1 MVMKTKSYK
10 NWWFLTINGIIAIL
24 FGLLFLFYTKEL
36 INFIITAFGI
46 IILAV
51 GIVYLVIAIYNLKKD
66 KGLFLN
72 FFLGIIFFAIG
83 LFILIFPKISLGVFL
98 VLMGVWAIVVGIF
111 QLIILKNVGKNFP
124 AKNLLLFNALLIS
137 VMGLIMFFNPF
148 EFTDFVVKLLGF
160 FSIIFGLVMI
170 YLSFKIRKVLMKTEK
185 EVGNTSMTG

>member
-1 MVMKTKSYK
+1 MKTKSYK